1 MDGARA
7 TLPSGGGA
15 EGENILPQAQP
26 VVDLA
31 LEDRLSL
38 LGALALAMDD
48 AGTAD
53 AATGALGE
61 KFVAKLGGEDDG
73 QAMEVQLQFRFDGTT
88 LEVGEDALLD
98 PGPGEE
104 QEFLGLY
111 LRLRQQGLFFLAQIL
126 GLLDGVGWRPPAPG
140 FRAILGQGLG
150 VRHLGAK

>member
-1 MDGARA
+1 
-7 TLPSGGGA
+7 
-15 EGENILPQAQP
+15 
-26 VVDLA
+26 
-31 LEDRLSL
+31 
-38 LGALALAMDD
+38 MDD

-53 AATGALGE
+53 AAAGALGE

-111 LRLRQQGLFFLAQIL
+111 LRLRKQGLFFLA
-126 GLLDGVGWRPPAPG
+126 
-140 FRAILGQGLG
+140 
-150 VRHLGAK
+150 